1 MNHDN
6 QPGISNLTCPN
17 ETGYIR
23 IPNLTMARPRAI
35 RYLVSASPGLV
46 LLPRTR
52 ARSLAFNYP

>member
-23 IPNLTMARPRAI
+23 IPNLTMAPPSAM
-35 RYLVSASPGLV
+35 RYLINARLGRV
-46 LLPRTR
+46 LLPGAR
-52 ARSLAFNYP
+52 AWTLALNYP